1 MPTPASHLHGRLLH
15 VLDYVRIKGTVSR
28 EFLAVQE
35 RTVAVPVGGAAGGQ
49 RGGGGGDGPAQ
60 GAGPLLRGGQRTA
73 RLLQGGQREPQHR
86 GTYPLHIQ
94 SLE

>member
-1 MPTPASHLHGRLLH
+1 M
-15 VLDYVRIKGTVSR
+15 RI
-28 EFLAVQE
+28 LIVQE
-35 RTVAVPVGGAAGGQ
+35 RAVAVPVGGAAGGR

-73 RLLQGGQREPQHR
+73 RLLQGGQGEPQHR
-86 GTYPLHIQ
+86 GTYTPLHIQ